1 MMYAGKLAKF
11 TSEVLGR
18 KASGELLNSVYY
30 L

>member
-11 TSEVLGR
+11 TSDTLEG
-18 KASGELLNSVYY
+18 KAKDNISNSVYY